1 METRR
6 TVYNRKDL
14 NRGFDVR
21 CDATNTM
28 VRQGVGGREGA
39 VGDQSDE
46 KQWTKLSEP
55 GSKVIS

>member
-6 TVYNRKDL
+6 TVNDSKDL

-28 VRQGVGGREGA
+28 VRRGVGGR
-39 VGDQSDE
+39 DQSDE
-46 KQWTKLSEP
+46 KQSTKLSEA